1 MPLFKRSDNPGL
13 DRLAPSEER
22 KRDALNREVMQA
34 QARSPGRTLE
44 DVNLEILARKVREET
59 TEFLWP
65 FLLGWQ
71 FLQMG
76 QFDDALGTLEDANT
90 KRPGDCRGAYAVA
103 TVYYTAAT
111 QARWPDGRWTEGEVS
126 LGMSLT
132 QLYQNALREF
142 GEALESTESGR
153 DRRLVQSSIDAI
165 ELALN
170 EGQTRGR

>member
-1 MPLFKRSDNPGL
+1 MN
-13 DRLAPSEER
+13 
-22 KRDALNREVMQA
+22 Q
-34 QARSPGRTLE
+34 
-44 DVNLEILARKVREET
+44 EILVRKAREET
-59 TEFLWP
+59 AEFLWP

-71 FLQMG
+71 YLQMG
-76 QFDDALGTLEDANT
+76 QFDDALRSLEDAKT
-90 KRPGDCRGAYAVA
+90 KRPGDCRGAYGVA

-142 GEALESTESGR
+142 REALELAERGK

-165 ELALN
+165 ELAV
-170 EGQTRGR
+170 R

>member
-1 MPLFKRSDNPGL
+1 
-13 DRLAPSEER
+13 
-22 KRDALNREVMQA
+22 MQA

-44 DVNLEILARKVREET
+44 DVNLEILARKAREEPT
-59 TEFLWP
+59 DFLWP

-76 QFDDALGTLEDANT
+76 QFDDALKALENAKT

-126 LGMSLT
+126 LGMSLI
-132 QLYQNALREF
+132 QLDQNALREF
-142 GEALESTESGR
+142 REALELAESGR
-153 DRRLVQSSIDAI
+153 DRGLIQSSIDAI
-165 ELALN
+165 ELTLR
-170 EGQTRGR
+170 GRQTRGR